1 VLVWV
6 LQLLCRRLRL
16 LELGWRAMKGLI
28 RWYLVEVRHA
38 IVARKR
44 EAQPRGQRSNVSTK
58 EVHIVADHRGGA
70 SVAR

>member
-1 VLVWV
+1 
-6 LQLLCRRLRL
+6 
-16 LELGWRAMKGLI
+16 MKGLI